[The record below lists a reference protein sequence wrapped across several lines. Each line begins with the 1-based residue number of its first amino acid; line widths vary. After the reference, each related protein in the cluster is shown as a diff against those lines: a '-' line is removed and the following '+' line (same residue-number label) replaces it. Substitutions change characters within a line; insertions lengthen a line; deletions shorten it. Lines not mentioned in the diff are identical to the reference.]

1 MANKKT
7 NPAEVLKYFN
17 GLKQTK
23 RGAMMNSY
31 KSGGASDA
39 DCTTV
44 MVNGKPK
51 KKCKK
56 KYGKRGG
63 GGKVLKA
70 IAGIGVG
77 IGAAVAG
84 SKLLQKFK
92 DNGGF

>member
-17 GLKQTK
+17 DIKQARK
-23 RGAMMNSY
+23 GAMMNNY

-56 KYGKRGG
+56 KFDAELREVSIEDPVEEEGY
-63 GGKVLKA
+63 
-70 IAGIGVG
+70 
-77 IGAAVAG
+77 
-84 SKLLQKFK
+84 LLVIR
-92 DNGGF
+92 NI

>member
-17 GLKQTK
+17 DIKQARK
-23 RGAMMNSY
+23 GAMMNNY

-51 KKCKK
+51 KRCKK
-56 KYGKRGG
+56 KFGKRGG

-70 IAGIGVG
+70 IAS
-77 IGAAVAG
+77 IGAGIAAG
-84 SKLLQKFK
+84 FAGKKILKNFK